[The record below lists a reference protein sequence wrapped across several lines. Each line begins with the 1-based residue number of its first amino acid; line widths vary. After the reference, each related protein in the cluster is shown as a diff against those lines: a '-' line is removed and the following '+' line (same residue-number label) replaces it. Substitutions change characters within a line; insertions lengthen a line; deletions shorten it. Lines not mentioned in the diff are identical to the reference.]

1 MLLQPKVNAFILKG
15 KEHEKPQQCNC
26 ETFATFVGDKKRIT
40 KRENERISVL
50 HAPTNRPY
58 LSFDSL

>member
-1 MLLQPKVNAFILKG
+1 MK
-15 KEHEKPQQCNC
+15 KPQQWGC

>member
-1 MLLQPKVNAFILKG
+1 MLLQPKVDAFILKG
-15 KEHEKPQQCNC
+15 KGHEKAPTMQLRNIRYICW
-26 ETFATFVGDKKRIT
+26 DKKRIT

-58 LSFDSL
+58 LSFDNL